1 MSGNPNN
8 LTSGVGRLYY
18 GAFGAVE
25 PADSSMSP
33 YTTPDP
39 SVWTDVGDTTGGM
52 VWEEDLPSTD
62 LVVDQRLRAVGARFT
77 AGTVTTTLTAML
89 AEATLANIAVVLNS
103 MVTTTSG
110 TGWAA
115 QEPVVGGL
123 PPVPTYVAVMLDTWA
138 PGGPFRRR
146 LIGRKALSKPKLQI
160 TSAQDGKI
168 SGLQATWTLYEVSDS
183 IPAYKR
189 IDQTA

>member
-1 MSGNPNN
+1 MGNPNN
-8 LTSGVGRLYY
+8 VVSGVGKLYF

-25 PADSSMSP
+25 PAESTMSP

-39 SVWTDVGDTTGGM
+39 AVWTDCGDTTGGM

-62 LVVDQRLRAVGARFT
+62 LVTDQRLRPIGARYT
-77 AGTVTTTLTAML
+77 AGTIATTLTATL
-89 AEATLANIAVVLNS
+89 AEATLANIAVLLNN
-103 MVTTTSG
+103 MVTSTSG

-115 QEPVVGGL
+115 HEPLAGGL
-123 PPVPTYVAVMLDTWA
+123 PPVPTYSAVMLDGWA
-138 PGGPFRRR
+138 PGGPYRRR
-146 LIGRKALSKPKLQI
+146 LIGRKALSKPKLQL
-160 TSAQDGKI
+160 TSAQDGKVA
-168 SGLQATWTLYEVSDS
+168 GLQATWTLFEVSDT